1 MPPKRRQCL
10 PKAGL
15 VKRLNAV
22 GASIENDAKN
32 KMLGEIVEHLK
43 THPDEVEPCYR
54 LLMSG
59 MVIHVSGAKE
69 VVANIPECTTKL
81 GLVSQGLKRR
91 TLAHVFPSLD
101 MTTQGKMKGM
111 DKHFHDKL
119 FWFAF
124 AEVPETPVTDCTEN
138 EFFATMARRYK
149 ACGNRLQYIKAL
161 ADGSLD
167 WNQGGVYQLVP
178 ADGDYTHVKHVI
190 TGRQVHIK
198 G

>member
-59 MVIHVSGAKE
+59 MVIRVSGARD
-69 VVANIPECTTKL
+69 VAANIPECTTKL

-101 MTTQGKMKGM
+101 MAAQAKMNGQA
-111 DKHFHDKL
+111 L
-119 FWFAF
+119 PGQALL
-124 AEVPETPVTDCTEN
+124 VRI
-138 EFFATMARRYK
+138 RRGSRDP
-149 ACGNRLQYIKAL
+149 CDRLHREGAL
-161 ADGSLD
+161 RDHG
-167 WNQGGVYQLVP
+167 
-178 ADGDYTHVKHVI
+178 
-190 TGRQVHIK
+190 
-198 G
+198 